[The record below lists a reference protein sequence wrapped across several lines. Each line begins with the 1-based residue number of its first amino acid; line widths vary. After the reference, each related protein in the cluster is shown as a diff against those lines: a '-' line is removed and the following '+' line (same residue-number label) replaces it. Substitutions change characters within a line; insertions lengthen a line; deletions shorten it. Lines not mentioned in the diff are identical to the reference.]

1 MKHSWRKGCPVPRS
15 GLRLVHMTYWGYDER
30 PHTGEMILN
39 AKATKKIVKVFGK
52 LYEQRYPIRR
62 MELVDVYKGSDF
74 ESIEA
79 DNTSAFNCRAA
90 TGSSSWSQ
98 HAYGLAVDINPCENP
113 YVHSSG
119 LVEHRKCRTFR
130 NRAKRVPGMIH
141 PGDKV
146 VRAFAS
152 IGWSWGGSWLGT
164 KDYQHFSS
172 TGR

>member
-1 MKHSWRKGCPVPRS
+1 
-15 GLRLVHMTYWGYDER
+15 MTYWGYDER

-90 TGSSSWSQ
+90 TGSNSWSQ